1 MCFHIVGP
9 ATYNALMSA
18 PRSTKAVLTQNAATK
33 AVATKS
39 AFTNNNATSR
49 RVAGQSITG
58 KNIKLN
64 NITKNETPSS
74 IHAILAEAD
83 KYRGVPYVFG
93 GTTPS
98 GFDCSGYVKYV
109 FAKQGISLPR
119 LADEQYNVGVEALS
133 KNWLKLKL
141 QKPK

>member
-1 MCFHIVGP
+1 MVYMVKKRNGQFVCSNKDRGLPVDGIVGP

-58 KNIKLN
+58 KNIK
-64 NITKNETPSS
+64 IK
-74 IHAILAEAD
+74 
-83 KYRGVPYVFG
+83 
-93 GTTPS
+93 
-98 GFDCSGYVKYV
+98 
-109 FAKQGISLPR
+109 
-119 LADEQYNVGVEALS
+119 
-133 KNWLKLKL
+133 
-141 QKPK
+141 